1 MTEEPGGRQP
11 ISSQSQAQLKQLW
24 GTYMLFFVVASLIY
38 ISNPFAC
45 LYIYPNKLKIK
56 TSRRIFECGLEQH
69 HILKAVNN
77 VKLHLSRMTWQRYII
92 LVDIMG

>member
-38 ISNPFAC
+38 IPTNSTEGFPF
-45 LYIYPNKLKIK
+45 L
-56 TSRRIFECGLEQH
+56 
-69 HILKAVNN
+69 HILIN
-77 VKLHLSRMTWQRYII
+77 T
-92 LVDIMG
+92 DISF